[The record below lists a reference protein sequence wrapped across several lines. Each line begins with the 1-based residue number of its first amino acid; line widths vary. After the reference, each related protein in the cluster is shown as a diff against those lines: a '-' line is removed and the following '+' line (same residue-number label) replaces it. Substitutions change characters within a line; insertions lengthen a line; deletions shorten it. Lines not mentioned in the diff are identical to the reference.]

1 MPVGRIEASKFNQ
14 KWNKEMNRERGRE
27 PFYTLSFLKIKNKN
41 EETQRVYRIL
51 LMQRAGATWQ
61 QQKMNNIKIQMALS
75 VVYVWNHM

>member
-51 LMQRAGATWQ
+51 LM
-61 QQKMNNIKIQMALS
+61 
-75 VVYVWNHM
+75 